1 MSDGFYSHNEIEKKW
16 QKYWLENKT
25 FKSVIDHSKP
35 KYYVLDMFPYPSGD
49 GLHVGHPEGYTATD
63 IVARYKRMKGF
74 NVLHPMGWDAFGLPA
89 ERHAM
94 RTGEHPA
101 VVTKRNCD
109 TFRRQIQAL
118 GLSYDW
124 DREINT
130 TDPSYYKWTQW
141 IFTVLFERGLAYE
154 TEAPVNWCPA
164 LGTVLANEEV
174 KDGKYVETGDPVE
187 KRMMRQWMLKITAY
201 AEKLLEGLNDLDWPP
216 GIIAMQREWIGR
228 SEGADVYFRIEDTN
242 NILTVFTTRPDTLF
256 GATYCVLAPEHPFVL
271 QITKPE
277 YMDEVKQYIEQA
289 ARKSAQERMK
299 EEKEKTGVFTGAYAI
314 NPVNNKR
321 VPIWVADYVL
331 AEYGYGAIMAVPA
344 HDTRDYEFAKKYNL
358 PIVEVVS
365 GGDITKEAYTGDGIL
380 VNSLLIDGLSVP
392 EAKKKITKWL
402 EEHNLGKATVNYKLR
417 DWLFSRQRYW
427 GEPFPIIRLQ
437 DGTVKTVPLKDLPVL
452 LPDLDDYR
460 PTETGEPPLARA
472 KDWVNTVDPE
482 TGQPAT
488 RETNT
493 MPQWAGSCWYFLRF
507 VDAQNDKEA
516 WAKEAEQYWMPVDL
530 YIGGAEHAVLHLLYS
545 RFWHKVLYDAGY
557 VSTSEP
563 FKKLFNQGM
572 ILAYSYQDNNGK
584 YYYPHQVEQRDGQ
597 WFVKGTNIPVETKIE
612 KMSKSRY
619 NVVNPDEVIER
630 YGADAMRMYEM
641 FMGPLERDKPWTD
654 EGIQGVYRFLRRIWN
669 LFIDDNENITSKFVE
684 TGGDSKIV
692 RDLHKV
698 IKSTGEDIER
708 LQFNT
713 AIAKMME
720 FVNLAN
726 KTEKIDK
733 EVGEKFILI
742 LSPFAPHI
750 AEEIW
755 QRLGHQKT
763 LAYEPWPQYDINLI
777 KEDTI
782 EIPIQ
787 INGKLRG
794 KITISVTLSDKEIL
808 EQARC
813 EEKILPYLQGKQII
827 KEIYVPGKLIN
838 FVVKS

>member
-365 GGDITKEAYTGDGIL
+365 GGDITKEPYTGDGIL

-669 LFIDDNENITSKFVE
+669 LFIDDNGNITSKFVE

>member
-1 MSDGFYSHNEIEKKW
+1 
-16 QKYWLENKT
+16 
-25 FKSVIDHSKP
+25 
-35 KYYVLDMFPYPSGD
+35 
-49 GLHVGHPEGYTATD
+49 
-63 IVARYKRMKGF
+63 
-74 NVLHPMGWDAFGLPA
+74 
-89 ERHAM
+89 
-94 RTGEHPA
+94 
-101 VVTKRNCD
+101 
-109 TFRRQIQAL
+109 
-118 GLSYDW
+118 
-124 DREINT
+124 
-130 TDPSYYKWTQW
+130 
-141 IFTVLFERGLAYE
+141 
-154 TEAPVNWCPA
+154 
-164 LGTVLANEEV
+164 
-174 KDGKYVETGDPVE
+174 
-187 KRMMRQWMLKITAY
+187 
-201 AEKLLEGLNDLDWPP
+201 
-216 GIIAMQREWIGR
+216 
-228 SEGADVYFRIEDTN
+228 
-242 NILTVFTTRPDTLF
+242 
-256 GATYCVLAPEHPFVL
+256 
-271 QITKPE
+271 
-277 YMDEVKQYIEQA
+277 MDEVKQYIEQA

-314 NPVNNKR
+314 NPVNNEK

-365 GGDITKEAYTGDGIL
+365 GGDITTEAYTGDGVL
-380 VNSLLIDGLSVP
+380 VNSPLINGLSVP
-392 EAKKKITKWL
+392 VAKKKITKWL
-402 EEHNLGKATVNYKLR
+402 EENNLGKATVNYKLR

-452 LPDLDDYR
+452 LPELDNYK

-472 KDWVNTVDPE
+472 KDWVHTVDTE
-482 TGQPAT
+482 TGQPAK

-516 WAKEAEQYWMPVDL
+516 WSKEAEQYWMPVDL

-545 RFWHKVLYDAGY
+545 RFWHKVLYDVGY

-572 ILAYSYQDNNGK
+572 ILAYSYQDKNGK
-584 YYYPHQVEQRDGQ
+584 YYYPHQVEQREGQ
-597 WFVKGTNIPVETKIE
+597 WFVKGTDILLETKIE

-619 NVVNPDEVIER
+619 NVVNPDEVIEK

-654 EGIQGVYRFLRRIWN
+654 EGIQGVYRFLRRIWS
-669 LFIDDNENITSKFVE
+669 LFIDDNGNITSKFVE
-684 TGGDSKIV
+684 TGGDSTII
-692 RDLHKV
+692 RELHKT
-698 IKSTGEDIER
+698 IKSVAEDIER

-726 KTEKIDK
+726 KIEKIDK
-733 EVGEKFILI
+733 QVGEKFILI
-742 LSPFAPHI
+742 LAPFAPHI

-755 QRLGHQKT
+755 QRLGHSKT
-763 LAYEPWPQYDINLI
+763 LTYELWPEYDSNFI
-777 KEDTI
+777 KEDVI

-787 INGKLRG
+787 VNGKLRG
-794 KITISVTLSDKEIL
+794 KITISTTLSDKEIL

-813 EEKILPYLQGKQII
+813 EEKILPYLQGKQIV

-838 FVVKS
+838 FVVKG

>member
-1 MSDGFYSHNEIEKKW
+1 MSSGTYNHNEIEKKW

-25 FKSVIDHSKP
+25 FKSVIDYTKP

-89 ERHAM
+89 ERHAV

-101 VVTKRNCD
+101 VVTKKNCD
-109 TFRRQIQAL
+109 TFRKQIQAL

-187 KRMMRQWMLKITAY
+187 KRLMRQWMLKITAY
-201 AEKLLEGLNDLDWPP
+201 AERLLEDLNDLDWPP
-216 GIIAMQREWIGR
+216 GIIAMQREWIGK
-228 SEGADVYFRIEDTN
+228 SEGADVDFGIDGTPMKF
-242 NILTVFTTRPDTLF
+242 TVFTTRPDTLF

-277 YMDEVKQYIEQA
+277 YMNEVKKYIEQA
-289 ARKSAQERMK
+289 TRKSAQERMK

-314 NPVNNKR
+314 NPVNNEKI
-321 VPIWVADYVL
+321 PIWIADYVL

-344 HDTRDYEFAKKYNL
+344 HDTRDYDFAKKYNL
-358 PIVEVVS
+358 PIIEVVS
-365 GGDITKEAYTGDGIL
+365 GGDISKEAYTGDGIL
-380 VNSLLIDGLSVP
+380 VNSPLINGLTVP

-402 EEHNLGKATVNYKLR
+402 EEKGLGKATVNYKLR

-427 GEPFPIIRLQ
+427 GEPFPIIRLS
-437 DGTVKTVPLKDLPVL
+437 DGTVKVVPLKDLPVL
-452 LPDLDDYR
+452 LPELDNYK

-472 KDWVNTVDPE
+472 KDWVQTTDPE

-507 VDAQNDKEA
+507 VDPQNDKEA
-516 WAKEAEQYWMPVDL
+516 WSKEAEQYWMPVDL

-557 VSTSEP
+557 VSTKEP

-572 ILAYSYQDNNGK
+572 ILAYSYQDKNGK

-597 WFVKGTNIPVETKIE
+597 WFIKGTNIPVETKIE

-619 NVVNPDEVIER
+619 NVVNPDEVIEK

-641 FMGPLERDKPWTD
+641 FMGPLDRDKPWTD
-654 EGIQGVYRFLRRIWN
+654 EGIQGIYRFLRRIWS
-669 LFIDDNENITSKFVE
+669 LFIDESGNISARFVPS
-684 TGGDSKIV
+684 GGDPTIEKE
-692 RDLHKV
+692 LHKT
-698 IKSTGEDIER
+698 IKSVSEDIEY

-720 FVNLAN
+720 FANLAN
-726 KTEKIDK
+726 KIEKIDLHI
-733 EVGEKFILI
+733 GEKFILI

-755 QRLGHQKT
+755 QRLGHNKT
-763 LAYEPWPQYDINLI
+763 LAYEPWPEYDPNLI

-787 INGKLRG
+787 VNGKLRS
-794 KITISVTLSDKEIL
+794 KITISVNLSDKEIL
-808 EQARC
+808 EQARK
-813 EEKILPYLQGKQII
+813 EEKIISHLTGKQIV

-838 FVVKS
+838 FVVKG